1 MRLTLRT
8 LLAYLDNT
16 LDPQDAEA
24 LRQKLSESGF
34 ATQLVQRIRNSLDAS
49 LPAPP
54 AEAVGPVEDANLISE
69 YLDSTLTAEQVA
81 EIERACLESEPQLA
95 EAAACHQILTMALG
109 ESAEVSIELRDR
121 IYQLPTQEEVD
132 RGTPTSFS
140 GISLPSDQPSLLDI
154 PTEEIPPPATAALD
168 SNHVPPVGLQDSG
181 VIDAPTRLR
190 QAEATAAAN
199 QTSPKKALAGS
210 KPRQLD
216 DSMVYGGTIRP
227 SRIAPWLISLAL
239 IAALGFAV
247 VRIFEPL
254 WNPQQVAEQSNPDE
268 LTDENPADG
277 VGAAESA
284 AGGQESG
291 DSELMPEV
299 EATAI
304 SPPVPPTV
312 PSESETPDAVIADNQ
327 NEAPTPSPDAIT
339 PDAITPETIT
349 PETIKADSATEM
361 NDSASAENAENPA
374 SPSTNPND
382 DPSGDPSNDPEPPM
396 TEEAADSAPP
406 PVPPSAEEPSEDAVE
421 PTTIDVAT
429 LNTESTLVAARIGET
444 WKHLKKEDVIRS
456 GMSLL
461 VAPSFRAE
469 LVTSNAILTMQGPA
483 KAEWDAVDPDQPVL
497 HLDAGNLIIQST
509 SINKL
514 VHLQLDTQPVAIR
527 LADDQTILAVSVR
540 HDRAAG
546 LDPLEANN
554 RRTLLVIQTLQ
565 GEAEITYENV
575 PTTLIV
581 GQQWSKRG
589 SNEPQVTDSKN
600 EPQWLDPEND
610 DPLLQTAREGLLGL
624 IEDAEPLEIEL
635 REARLFRRLEVG
647 ALAAETLLLLGY
659 GDVYFGGDGV
669 LSDPK
674 QRPYWSDHFK
684 ALQADINLSSESALS
699 LRTAMIQMDSA
710 NAAPLFRLLTG
721 FSQKQLVEGGDEELV
736 KRLDSPSMAVRVLA
750 LENLKAITGSTSN
763 FRPDQENAIRRNP
776 GIKTWIARQRKGD
789 IRWQE

>member
-24 LRQKLSESGF
+24 LRQKLTESGF
-34 ATQLVQRIRNSLDAS
+34 ATQLVQRIRDSLDAP

-54 AEAVGPVEDANLISE
+54 ADAIGPVEDANLISE

-109 ESAEVSIELRDR
+109 ESAEVPIELRDR

-154 PTEEIPPPATAALD
+154 PPDEIPPPAAAALD
-168 SNHVPPVGLQDSG
+168 SDHVPPVGLQDSG

-254 WNPQQVAEQSNPDE
+254 WNPQQVAEQSNPDK

-277 VGAAESA
+277 VDAVESA
-284 AGGQESG
+284 AGGRESG

-304 SPPVPPTV
+304 APPLPSTT
-312 PSESETPDAVIADNQ
+312 PSESEAPDAVTADNQ
-327 NEAPTPSPDAIT
+327 NEAPTTSPDAIKPETVT
-339 PDAITPETIT
+339 PDA
-349 PETIKADSATEM
+349 ATEM
-361 NDSASAENAENPA
+361 DSSAPAENVENPA
-374 SPSTNPND
+374 SPSTNL
-382 DPSGDPSNDPEPPM
+382 SGAPGNEPETPM
-396 TEEAADSAPP
+396 TKEAADSAPP
-406 PVPPSAEEPSEDAVE
+406 PVPPSSEEPSEDAVE
-421 PTTIDVAT
+421 PTMIDVAT
-429 LNTESTLVAARIGET
+429 LNTESSLVAAKIGET

-456 GMSLL
+456 GMPLL

-469 LVTSNAILTMQGPA
+469 LVTSNAILAMQGPA
-483 KAEWDAVDPDQPVL
+483 KAAWDVVDPDQPVL
-497 HLDAGNLIIQST
+497 HFETGNLIIQST
-509 SINKL
+509 STNKR
-514 VHLQLDTQPVAIR
+514 VHLQLNTQPVAIR
-527 LADDQTILAVSVR
+527 LADDQTILALSVR

-546 LDPLEANN
+546 LDPLETNN
-554 RRTLLVIQTLQ
+554 RRTLLTIQTLQ

-575 PTTLIV
+575 PTTLIA

-589 SNEPQVTDSKN
+589 SKEPQVTDSES

-610 DPLLQTAREGLLGL
+610 DPLLQAAREGLLGL

-647 ALAAETLLLLGY
+647 ALAAETLLILGY

-684 ALQADINLSSESALS
+684 ALQADINLSSESALN

>member
-24 LRQKLSESGF
+24 LRQKLTESGF
-34 ATQLVQRIRNSLDAS
+34 ATQLVQRIRDSLDAS

-54 AEAVGPVEDANLISE
+54 AEAIGPVDDANLISE
-69 YLDSTLTAEQVA
+69 YLDSTLTPEQVA

-109 ESAEVSIELRDR
+109 ESAAVPIELRDR
-121 IYQLPTQEEVD
+121 IYHLPTQEEID

-154 PTEEIPPPATAALD
+154 PTEEIPPPAAAAFD
-168 SNHVPPVGLQDSG
+168 SDHVPPVGLQDSG

-190 QAEATAAAN
+190 QAEATVAAN
-199 QTSPKKALAGS
+199 QTKPKKALAGS

-268 LTDENPADG
+268 LTDENPVDG

-299 EATAI
+299 EANAI
-304 SPPVPPTV
+304 SPSLPPTAA
-312 PSESETPDAVIADNQ
+312 SESETPDAVTVDNQ
-327 NEAPTPSPDAIT
+327 DEAPTTSPEAIK
-339 PDAITPETIT
+339 PETIT
-349 PETIKADSATEM
+349 PDVATEM

-374 SPSTNPND
+374 SPSTNP
-382 DPSGDPSNDPEPPM
+382 SNDSSNDQETPM
-396 TEEAADSAPP
+396 TAEAADSAAP
-406 PVPPSAEEPSEDAVE
+406 PVPPPSEEPTEDAVE
-421 PTTIDVAT
+421 PTMIDVAT
-429 LNTESTLVAARIGET
+429 LNTESTLVAAKIDQT

-456 GMSLL
+456 GTPLL

-469 LVTSNAILTMQGPA
+469 LVTSNATLAMQGPV

-497 HLDAGNLIIQST
+497 HLETGNLIIQST
-509 SINKL
+509 STNKL
-514 VHLQLDTQPVAIR
+514 VHLQLDTQPVVIR
-527 LADDQTILAVSVR
+527 LADDQTILALSVQ

-554 RRTLLVIQTLQ
+554 RRALLTMQTLQ
-565 GEAEITYENV
+565 GEVEITYEDV
-575 PTTLIV
+575 PATLIA

-589 SNEPQVTDSKN
+589 SNEPQVTDSES

-610 DPLLQTAREGLLGL
+610 DPLLQAAREGLLGL

-647 ALAAETLLLLGY
+647 ALAAETLLILGY

-684 ALQADINLSSESALS
+684 ALQADINLSSESALN

>member
-24 LRQKLSESGF
+24 LRQKLTESGF
-34 ATQLVQRIRNSLDAS
+34 ATQLVQRIRDSLDAS

-81 EIERACLESEPQLA
+81 EIERACLESGPQLA

-109 ESAEVSIELRDR
+109 ESAEVPIDLRDR
-121 IYQLPTQEEVD
+121 IYNLPQQEELAN
-132 RGTPTSFS
+132 GTPVSFS

-154 PTEEIPPPATAALD
+154 PTEDISTPAAAVVLD
-168 SNHVPPVGLQDSG
+168 SEPVPPVGLQDSG

-199 QTSPKKALAGS
+199 QTHPKNALAGS
-210 KPRQLD
+210 KPRNLD
-216 DSMVYGGTIRP
+216 DSMVYGGTFRP

-239 IAALGFAV
+239 VAALGFAI

-254 WNPQQVAEQSNPDE
+254 WNPQQVAEQTNSDE
-268 LTDENPADG
+268 STGENPADG
-277 VGAAESA
+277 NPIDGDA
-284 AGGQESG
+284 AGGANGDAAGGDAAGGDAGAKPASEGQETG
-291 DSELMPEV
+291 DPGMTTEV
-299 EATAI
+299 EPIDMA
-304 SPPVPPTV
+304 PPLPPTA
-312 PSESETPDAVIADNQ
+312 PSESEDPNAVTADN
-327 NEAPTPSPDAIT
+327 ETPTTSPD
-339 PDAITPETIT
+339 P
-349 PETIKADSATEM
+349 ATEA
-361 NDSASAENAENPA
+361 NSSVPADDAENPA
-374 SPSTNPND
+374 SPSTNAN
-382 DPSGDPSNDPEPPM
+382 NEPETPM
-396 TEEAADSAPP
+396 TEEAVDSTPP
-406 PVPPSAEEPSEDAVE
+406 PVPPPAEVPSDDDAA
-421 PTTIDVAT
+421 PTAIDVAT
-429 LNTESTLVAARIGET
+429 LKTESTLVAAKSGEA
-444 WKHLKKEDVIRS
+444 WKHLKKEDVIS
-456 GMSLL
+456 TGMPLL

-469 LVTSNAILTMQGPA
+469 LVTSDAILAILGPA
-483 KAEWDAVDPDQPVL
+483 KAEWDGVDPNQPVL
-497 HLDAGNLIIQST
+497 QFDIGNLIIKST

-514 VHLQLDTQPVAIR
+514 LHLRLETQPVVIR
-527 LADDQTILAVSVR
+527 LAHDQTILAVSVQ

-546 LDPLEANN
+546 LDPLEVNN
-554 RRTLLVIQTLQ
+554 RRTLLNIQTLQ

-575 PTTLIV
+575 PAALNA
-581 GQQWSKRG
+581 GQQWSKQG
-589 SNEPQVTDSKN
+589 SNEPQITDSET

-610 DPLLQTAREGLLGL
+610 DPLLQAARDGLLGL
-624 IEDAEPLEIEL
+624 IEDAQPLEIEL

-647 ALAAETLLLLGY
+647 ALAAETLLNMGY

-674 QRPYWSDHFK
+674 QRPYWSDHF
-684 ALQADINLSSESALS
+684 SALEMTINQS
-699 LRTAMIQMDSA
+699 VDSAMNLRNAMIQMDSA

-736 KRLDSPSMAVRVLA
+736 KRLDSPSMSVRVLA